1 MAADDDRVAAYD
13 LKAGIHGLVVGD
25 ALGVVAFDDACD
37 GVGQLHGA
45 LVDDLKVAY
54 RVDDGC
60 RGDEG
65 DAVEHG
71 LGELGVGNLDDAFCG
86 AEFAA
91 LEIVADSHMAVKILD
106 AEKSDSFE
114 EHRRRDAVDYSAVT
128 QGGYCEFFFIVGHYD
143 EMIYGQTMRVVICA
157 GRCLRHG

>member
-25 ALGVVAFDDACD
+25 ALGVVTLDDADD
-37 GVGQLHGA
+37 GVRQLHGA
-45 LVDDLKVAY
+45 FVDYLKVAY

-60 RGDEG
+60 RGDES

-71 LGELGVGNLDDAFCG
+71 LGELGVGYLDDAFCG

-91 LEIVADSHMAVKILD
+91 LEIVADGHMAVKILD
-106 AEKSDSFE
+106 AEKSDGFE

-143 EMIYGQTMRVVICA
+143 EMVYGQTMRVVICV